1 MLHTVVHNKITL
13 ILKVDGILTKH
24 YNMYIFRIYIYS
36 VVTIQNTSWNT
47 FQGGHT
53 LQHWIGPCHSSALVA
68 QLLNHITEMN
78 RAPIISCTCTTSISP
93 EQIEY

>member
-1 MLHTVVHNKITL
+1 
-13 ILKVDGILTKH
+13 
-24 YNMYIFRIYIYS
+24 MYIY
-36 VVTIQNTSWNT
+36 VNT

-68 QLLNHITEMN
+68 QLLKHTTEMN
-78 RAPIISCTCTTSISP
+78 QVPIISFTCTASRSP